1 MALIDKFKSKL
12 LSPHFILGTSVIFL
26 ALICVYPFI
35 SLFEKVLFP
44 EGSLSLK
51 YFGKVLSSKSTLTAL
66 KNTLIISFGTACL
79 SLILAIPLSWLLTRT
94 DVPNQSRWRSLFCL
108 PYAIPPYIGA
118 MAWIY
123 LANPTNGIINQIIG
137 TSFLN
142 IYTTSGLIWVMSS
155 FFYTFILL
163 SLLAA
168 LDRMDPSLEEAARL
182 SGANPFQVFYHI
194 TLPIIF
200 PSLMSGVLL
209 VLLAAAASFG
219 VPAMIGNPARL
230 FLVTTKIYTYQRMG
244 SLSGIYM
251 AGALSALLLFLAVL
265 VLFINQKIL
274 KRSYF
279 KTIGG
284 KTSRPSVTHLRAA
297 KWPLYLMMIL
307 LFMVVFVFPVLGIL
321 VTALSKVQGDFS
333 LSNFGL
339 QNFYRVFFEMDETKR
354 ALWNSTKLA
363 TIAAICATLLGTI
376 LSFINKKTDIKG
388 RSIVELFASL
398 PYSTPGTVLALA
410 FILAFSADIFG
421 TGISLYNTL
430 FLIGLAYMAKYLNF
444 ALRTTGDGFSQID
457 DCLAEAARI
466 SGASWFTTLRTIW
479 FPLMKPA
486 LVASFFLV
494 FMPAFSELTMTIL
507 LTGPG
512 LETLGTFIFQL
523 QEYGD
528 TSGGGAA
535 VLALLTIMIVF
546 ILNMLVR
553 ILSKGK
559 YGL

>member
-1 MALIDKFKSKL
+1 M
-12 LSPHFILGTSVIFL
+12 
-26 ALICVYPFI
+26 
-35 SLFEKVLFP
+35 
-44 EGSLSLK
+44 
-51 YFGKVLSSKSTLTAL
+51 
-66 KNTLIISFGTACL
+66 
-79 SLILAIPLSWLLTRT
+79 
-94 DVPNQSRWRSLFCL
+94 
-108 PYAIPPYIGA
+108 
-118 MAWIY
+118 
-123 LANPTNGIINQIIG
+123 
-137 TSFLN
+137 
-142 IYTTSGLIWVMSS
+142 
-155 FFYTFILL
+155 
-163 SLLAA
+163 
-168 LDRMDPSLEEAARL
+168 
-182 SGANPFQVFYHI
+182 
-194 TLPIIF
+194 
-200 PSLMSGVLL
+200 
-209 VLLAAAASFG
+209 
-219 VPAMIGNPARL
+219 
-230 FLVTTKIYTYQRMG
+230 
-244 SLSGIYM
+244 
-251 AGALSALLLFLAVL
+251 
-265 VLFINQKIL
+265 
-274 KRSYF
+274 
-279 KTIGG
+279 
-284 KTSRPSVTHLRAA
+284 
-297 KWPLYLMMIL
+297 
-307 LFMVVFVFPVLGIL
+307 
-321 VTALSKVQGDFS
+321 
-333 LSNFGL
+333 
-339 QNFYRVFFEMDETKR
+339 
-354 ALWNSTKLA
+354 
-363 TIAAICATLLGTI
+363 
-376 LSFINKKTDIKG
+376 
-388 RSIVELFASL
+388 
-398 PYSTPGTVLALA
+398 ALA